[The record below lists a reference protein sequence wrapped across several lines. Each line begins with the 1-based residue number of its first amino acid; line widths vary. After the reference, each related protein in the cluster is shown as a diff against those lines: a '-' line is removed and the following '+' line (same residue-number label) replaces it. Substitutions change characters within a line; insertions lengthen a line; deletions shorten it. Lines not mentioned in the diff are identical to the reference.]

1 MATQPTP
8 YRMVLRDLLCF
19 AIKKYSRVDEKNLK
33 TGIIDFYSVDEV
45 AIVEELLSDEIEA
58 AQDNVKIQ
66 RCSLRRKNSL
76 NCPPTEVD
84 DVLLLI
90 KWCDIDSGLDIVTKQ
105 NVEEYAQKWK
115 TGKF

>member
-1 MATQPTP
+1 MGYITVAASCLIRQVAMATQPTP

-58 AQDNVKIQ
+58 AQDNIKIQ
-66 RCSLRRKNSL
+66 KPSRRRKDSL
-76 NCPPTEVD
+76 NRLPTEGD
-84 DVLLLI
+84 E
-90 KWCDIDSGLDIVTKQ
+90 SP
-105 NVEEYAQKWK
+105 Y
-115 TGKF
+115 